1 MSMRIGLTGG
11 IGSGKSTVAKM
22 LQSHGAK
29 VVDVDAVS
37 RALTATG
44 GSALPA
50 IVAAFGADALN
61 DCGALDRQAMRQRI
75 FADPIAK
82 ARLEAILHPLI
93 IEAALAQG
101 AQAAPNQLVVYDV
114 PLLVET
120 QHWLAR
126 VDQVWVVD
134 ADEATQLARVRA
146 RSPEWSDAD
155 ARAAMAAQASRSER
169 LAAAH
174 VVLDN
179 SGSID
184 ELRAQV
190 DAAVAEVV

>member
-1 MSMRIGLTGG
+1 MSTRIGLTGG

-93 IEAALAQG
+93 IDAALAQG

-134 ADEATQLARVRA
+134 VDEATQLARVRG

-155 ARAAMAAQASRSER
+155 VRAAMAAQASRSER

-184 ELRAQV
+184 ALRAQV
-190 DAAVAEVV
+190 DAAVAEVA

>member
-11 IGSGKSTVAKM
+11 IGSGKSTVARM

-37 RALTATG
+37 RSLTATG
-44 GSALPA
+44 GAALPA
-50 IVAAFGADALN
+50 IVQAFGVGALN

-75 FADPIAK
+75 FADPAAK
-82 ARLEAILHPLI
+82 ARLEAILHPMI
-93 IEAALAQG
+93 TDAALAQG
-101 AQAAPNQLVVYDV
+101 AQAAPHQLVVYDV

-120 QHWLAR
+120 GHWLER

-134 ADEATQLARVRA
+134 VDEATQLARVLA
-146 RSPEWSDAD
+146 RSPEWSEAD
-155 ARAAMAAQASRSER
+155 ARGAMAAQATRSQR
-169 LAAAH
+169 VAAAH

-179 SGSID
+179 SGSLD
-184 ELRAQV
+184 ALRAQV